1 MINIRCDEK
10 ATKSVRGVAKL
21 AALVAVLLLVF
32 SCSGKEPLQFG
43 TLKLSGKKIDDAVPG
58 NGVADPKDW
67 PKACS
72 LLEKS
77 EVKSLLPNSKISFV
91 GKKVEVLK
99 AAVSTTSFRAANA
112 RWNRIS
118 LAANQ
123 TIPTWCG

>member
-72 LLEKS
+72 CWRR
-77 EVKSLLPNSKISFV
+77 VKSSRSFQTPRSALL
-91 GKKVEVLK
+91 
-99 AAVSTTSFRAANA
+99 A
-112 RWNRIS
+112 RR
-118 LAANQ
+118 LR
-123 TIPTWCG
+123 C